1 MKKTANTGST
11 AVELEKELGM
21 SEEELFSFAE
31 YHPEEAERTGYSEY
45 SYWKSVFRSF
55 RKNKAAV
62 IMIVVFIAIFIFSY
76 VALVI
81 GKYDYQHLVVD
92 SSLCFQRPN
101 KEFRFGTDNLGR
113 DYWCQVWYATKT
125 SIKLAALV
133 AVGECLVGVTLG
145 CIWGYVRKADRIFTE
160 IYNIFVSVPT
170 MIYMTLIA
178 LFIGQSFWVMC
189 ASIIF
194 FHWMYMAKNV
204 RNLVFIY
211 RDREYNLASRC
222 LGTRLSRVLTR
233 NILPYLI
240 SVIILRVALSIP
252 STIGLETTLSYLG
265 LGLDINIPSLGILLR
280 NSRAFFLDYPYLL
293 IFPAVIVSLVTITFY
308 LAGNA
313 FSDAADPRNH
323 V

>member
-101 KEFRFGTDNLGR
+101 KEFWFGSDILGR

-204 RNLVFIY
+204 RNLVFI
-211 RDREYNLASRC
+211 
-222 LGTRLSRVLTR
+222 
-233 NILPYLI
+233 
-240 SVIILRVALSIP
+240 
-252 STIGLETTLSYLG
+252 
-265 LGLDINIPSLGILLR
+265 
-280 NSRAFFLDYPYLL
+280 
-293 IFPAVIVSLVTITFY
+293 
-308 LAGNA
+308 
-313 FSDAADPRNH
+313 
-323 V
+323 

>member
-101 KEFRFGTDNLGR
+101 KEFWFGTDNLGR

-233 NILPYLI
+233 NILPYVELKSLDEI
-240 SVIILRVALSIP
+240 GVLLGAVKTQNIQIYGVEIDRGGEEHHRYPSAVLSVRLEHHQQHPQVLAALSEI
-252 STIGLETTLSYLG
+252 TG
-265 LGLDINIPSLGILLR
+265 
-280 NSRAFFLDYPYLL
+280 
-293 IFPAVIVSLVTITFY
+293 VIMIEEI
-308 LAGNA
+308 
-313 FSDAADPRNH
+313 
-323 V
+323 

>member
-101 KEFRFGTDNLGR
+101 KEFWFGTDNLGR

-145 CIWGYVRKADRIFTE
+145 CIWGYDFLISKW
-160 IYNIFVSVPT
+160 IYEN
-170 MIYMTLIA
+170 
-178 LFIGQSFWVMC
+178 
-189 ASIIF
+189 
-194 FHWMYMAKNV
+194 
-204 RNLVFIY
+204 
-211 RDREYNLASRC
+211 D
-222 LGTRLSRVLTR
+222 
-233 NILPYLI
+233 NILM
-240 SVIILRVALSIP
+240 
-252 STIGLETTLSYLG
+252 
-265 LGLDINIPSLGILLR
+265 
-280 NSRAFFLDYPYLL
+280 
-293 IFPAVIVSLVTITFY
+293 
-308 LAGNA
+308 
-313 FSDAADPRNH
+313 
-323 V
+323 